1 MVTVAQLLADPRLR
15 LRAVHLPDPE
25 RRVEWVA
32 ATELLH
38 PASYLEGS
46 ELVLTTGLAMAGV
59 PAAVWASYADELVE
73 GGAAAL
79 GLGTGIAFQAIP
91 LELRRACER
100 GGLNLLEVPHEVSFT
115 AISRRVGAG
124 QPRGG
129 EPGSSGERADDRLVL
144 AQLTRAAARG
154 SDVAVLRALAACVHG
169 EAALYSA
176 HGQALSGPYGVGS
189 LLDERLVVETIS
201 RIRSRG
207 LRGAAGVEEGRVR
220 LTVRP
225 IGLTGEPGTY
235 LVTAVD
241 RDEAGP
247 VHLAVEL
254 SWSLLNLAE
263 ESSRGRAAVLADL
276 RAAGLR
282 HLLEGRIREGLAVL
296 GQVPGC
302 QALGR
307 TGTWRIAVALGEEGR
322 GPALLQALARAAE
335 GGTGASGPAG
345 CLVWA
350 PATRVD
356 GGDGPDGPD
365 GPDVSEGVLLA
376 GPATAVDRLLAPPR
390 RAGAAAA
397 GGRGPASATGARAA
411 LTAALGAMRIGVSAP
426 GRIETL
432 SQARA
437 QAAHAARGARGT
449 GQVRD
454 WGSLG
459 GVDAIDLISPADAR
473 VLVTA
478 QLRAV
483 AERPELLELLEAY
496 LAEGGATGR
505 VASRL
510 GIHRNSLPQRIRRLR
525 RALGVDLDDATVRSN
540 LWMALRL
547 RERVGA
553 D

>member
-1 MVTVAQLLADPRLR
+1 MVTVAQLLADPRLN
-15 LRAVHLPDPE
+15 LRAVYLPDPE
-25 RRVEWVA
+25 RQVEWVA

-59 PAAVWASYADELVE
+59 PAAVWASYVEELVE
-73 GGAAAL
+73 GEASAL
-79 GLGTGIAFQAIP
+79 GLGTGIAFQTIP
-91 LELRRACER
+91 LELKRACEC
-100 GGLNLLEVPHEVSFT
+100 GGLNLLEVPHAVSFT

-124 QPRGG
+124 APRGG
-129 EPGSSGERADDRLVL
+129 ESEASSERADDRLIL

-176 HGQALSGPYGVGS
+176 HGQALSGPYGVGR
-189 LLDERLVVETIS
+189 LLDERLAVETIS

-241 RDEAGP
+241 RDEPGP
-247 VHLAVEL
+247 VHLATEL
-254 SWSLLNLAE
+254 SWALLNLAE
-263 ESSRGRAAVLADL
+263 ESARGRAAVLADL

-282 HLLEGRIREGLAVL
+282 HLLEGRIGEGLAVL

-307 TGTWRIAVALGEEGR
+307 TSAWRVVVALGEEGDDT
-322 GPALLQALARAAE
+322 ALLQALARSTAGEA
-335 GGTGASGPAG
+335 GAPGRAG

-350 PATRVD
+350 PASRVD
-356 GGDGPDGPD
+356 GSEGPDGPD
-365 GPDVSEGVLLA
+365 GSGGILLA

-390 RAGAAAA
+390 RAGASAAD
-397 GGRGPASATGARAA
+397 GRGPASATGARAA
-411 LTAALGAMRIGVSAP
+411 LAAALGVMRIGVSAP
-426 GRIETL
+426 GRIEAL

-437 QAAHAARGARGT
+437 QAAHAARSARDT

-454 WGSLG
+454 WGALG
-459 GVDAIDLISPADAR
+459 AVDVIDLISPADAR

-505 VASRL
+505 VAARL
-510 GIHRNSLPQRIRRLR
+510 GIHRNSLPQRVRRLR

-540 LWMALRL
+540 LWLALRL

>member
-1 MVTVAQLLADPRLR
+1 MVTVAQLLADPRLH

-25 RRVEWVA
+25 RQVEWVA
-32 ATELLH
+32 ASELLH

-59 PAAVWASYADELVE
+59 PAAVWSSYADELVE
-73 GGAAAL
+73 AGAAAL
-79 GLGTGIAFQAIP
+79 GLGTGIAFETIP

-124 QPRGG
+124 RPRGG
-129 EPGSSGERADDRLVL
+129 EPGASGEPADDRLVL

-176 HGQALSGPYGVGS
+176 HGQALSGPYGVGR
-189 LLDERLVVETIS
+189 LLDERLAVETIS

-235 LVTAVD
+235 LVTAVA
-241 RDEAGP
+241 RDEAGSA
-247 VHLAVEL
+247 HLAIEL

-263 ESSRGRAAVLADL
+263 ESARGRAAVLADL

-302 QALGR
+302 PALGR
-307 TGTWRIAVALGEEGR
+307 AGAWRVVVALGEEAEDS
-322 GPALLQALARAAE
+322 ALLQALARSSA
-335 GGTGASGPAG
+335 GGAPGPED

-350 PATRVD
+350 PASQVD
-356 GGDGPDGPD
+356 DG
-365 GPDVSEGVLLA
+365 SGVLLA
-376 GPATAVDRLLAPPR
+376 GPATAVDRLLPLQGRAGETDG
-390 RAGAAAA
+390 RAGAAA
-397 GGRGPASATGARAA
+397 GGSRAA
-411 LTAALGAMRIGVSAP
+411 LIAALGAMRIGVSAP

-432 SQARA
+432 AQARA
-437 QAAHAARGARGT
+437 QAAQAARSART
-449 GQVRD
+449 AGQVRD
-454 WGSLG
+454 WGSRG
-459 GVDAIDLISPADAR
+459 AVDAIDLISPADAR
-473 VLVTA
+473 VLVTG

-483 AERPELLELLEAY
+483 GERPELLELLEAY
-496 LAEGGATGR
+496 LAEGGAAGR

-510 GIHRNSLPQRIRRLR
+510 GIHRNSLPPRVRRLR
-525 RALGVDLDDATVRSN
+525 RTLGVDLDDATVRSN
-540 LWMALRL
+540 LWLALKL
-547 RERVGA
+547 RERIGA

>member
-1 MVTVAQLLADPRLR
+1 MVTVAQLLADPRLN
-15 LRAVHLPDPE
+15 LRAVYLPDPE
-25 RRVEWVA
+25 RQVEWVA

-59 PAAVWASYADELVE
+59 PAAVWASYVEELVE
-73 GGAAAL
+73 GEASAL
-79 GLGTGIAFQAIP
+79 GLGTGIAFQTIP
-91 LELRRACER
+91 LELKRACER
-100 GGLNLLEVPHEVSFT
+100 GGLNLLEVPHAVSFT

-124 QPRGG
+124 APRGG
-129 EPGSSGERADDRLVL
+129 ESEASSERADDRLIL

-176 HGQALSGPYGVGS
+176 HGQALSGPYGVGH
-189 LLDERLVVETIS
+189 LLDEHLAIETIS
-201 RIRSRG
+201 RIRPRG
-207 LRGAAGVEEGRVR
+207 LRGAASVEEGRAR
-220 LTVRP
+220 LAVRP
-225 IGLTGEPGTY
+225 IGLTGEPGTD

-241 RDEAGP
+241 REEAGSA
-247 VHLAVEL
+247 HLAIEL

-263 ESSRGRAAVLADL
+263 ESARGRAAVLADL

-302 QALGR
+302 PALGR
-307 TGTWRIAVALGEEGR
+307 AGSWRVVVALGEEAEDS
-322 GPALLQALARAAE
+322 ALLQALARSSA
-335 GGTGASGPAG
+335 GGAPGPED

-350 PATRVD
+350 PASQVD
-356 GGDGPDGPD
+356 DG
-365 GPDVSEGVLLA
+365 SGVLLA
-376 GPATAVDRLLAPPR
+376 GPATAVDRLLPLQAR
-390 RAGAAAA
+390 AGETDGRAGAAA
-397 GGRGPASATGARAA
+397 GGSRAA
-411 LTAALGAMRIGVSAP
+411 LIAALGAMRIGVSAP

-432 SQARA
+432 AQARA
-437 QAAHAARGARGT
+437 QAAQAARSART
-449 GQVRD
+449 AGQVRD

-459 GVDAIDLISPADAR
+459 AVDAIDLISPADAR
-473 VLVTA
+473 VLVTG

-483 AERPELLELLEAY
+483 VERPELLELLEAY
-496 LAEGGATGR
+496 LAEGGAAGR

-510 GIHRNSLPQRIRRLR
+510 GIHRNSLPPRVRRLR
-525 RALGVDLDDATVRSN
+525 RTLGVDLDDATVRSN
-540 LWMALRL
+540 LWLALKL
-547 RERVGA
+547 RERIGA

>member
-1 MVTVAQLLADPRLR
+1 MVTVAQLLADPRLH

-25 RRVEWVA
+25 RQVEWVA

-59 PAAVWASYADELVE
+59 PAAVWSSYADELVE
-73 GGAAAL
+73 AGAAAL
-79 GLGTGIAFQAIP
+79 GLGTGIVFETIP

-124 QPRGG
+124 RPRGG
-129 EPGSSGERADDRLVL
+129 EPGASGEPADDRLVL

-176 HGQALSGPYGVGS
+176 HGQALSGPYGVGR
-189 LLDERLVVETIS
+189 LLDERLAVETIS

-241 RDEAGP
+241 RDEPGP
-247 VHLAVEL
+247 VHLATEL
-254 SWSLLNLAE
+254 SWALLNLAE
-263 ESSRGRAAVLADL
+263 ESARGRAAVLADL

-282 HLLEGRIREGLAVL
+282 HLLEGRIGEGLAVL

-307 TGTWRIAVALGEEGR
+307 TSAWRVVVALGEEGDDT
-322 GPALLQALARAAE
+322 ALLQALARSTAGEA
-335 GGTGASGPAG
+335 GAPGRAG

-350 PATRVD
+350 PASRVD
-356 GGDGPDGPD
+356 GSEGPDGPD
-365 GPDVSEGVLLA
+365 GSGGILLA
-376 GPATAVDRLLAPPR
+376 GPTTAVDRLLAPPR
-390 RAGAAAA
+390 RAGASAAD
-397 GGRGPASATGARAA
+397 GRGPASATGARAA
-411 LTAALGAMRIGVSAP
+411 LAAALGAMRIGVSAP
-426 GRIETL
+426 GRIEAL

-437 QAAHAARGARGT
+437 QAAHAAWSARDT

-454 WGSLG
+454 WGALG
-459 GVDAIDLISPADAR
+459 AVDVIDLISPADAR

-505 VASRL
+505 VAARL
-510 GIHRNSLPQRIRRLR
+510 GIHRNSLPQRVRRLR

-540 LWMALRL
+540 LWLALRL

>member
-1 MVTVAQLLADPRLR
+1 M
-15 LRAVHLPDPE
+15 
-25 RRVEWVA
+25 
-32 ATELLH
+32 
-38 PASYLEGS
+38 
-46 ELVLTTGLAMAGV
+46 
-59 PAAVWASYADELVE
+59 
-73 GGAAAL
+73 
-79 GLGTGIAFQAIP
+79 
-91 LELRRACER
+91 
-100 GGLNLLEVPHEVSFT
+100 
-115 AISRRVGAG
+115 
-124 QPRGG
+124 
-129 EPGSSGERADDRLVL
+129 
-144 AQLTRAAARG
+144 
-154 SDVAVLRALAACVHG
+154 AVLRALAACVHG
-169 EAALYSA
+169 ETALYSA
-176 HGQALSGPYGVGS
+176 HGQALSGPYGVGR
-189 LLDERLVVETIS
+189 LLDERLAVETIS

-282 HLLEGRIREGLAVL
+282 HLLEGRIGEGLAVL

-307 TGTWRIAVALGEEGR
+307 TSAWRVVVALGEEGDDT
-322 GPALLQALARAAE
+322 ALLQALARSTAGEA
-335 GGTGASGPAG
+335 GAPGRAG

-350 PATRVD
+350 PASRVD
-356 GGDGPDGPD
+356 GSEGPDGPD
-365 GPDVSEGVLLA
+365 GSGGILLA

-390 RAGAAAA
+390 RAGASAAD
-397 GGRGPASATGARAA
+397 GRGPASATGARAA
-411 LTAALGAMRIGVSAP
+411 LAAALGAMRIGVSAP
-426 GRIETL
+426 GRIEAL

-437 QAAHAARGARGT
+437 QAAHAAWSARDT

-454 WGSLG
+454 WGALG
-459 GVDAIDLISPADAR
+459 AVDVIDLISPADAR

-483 AERPELLELLEAY
+483 AERPEILELLEAY

-505 VASRL
+505 VAARL
-510 GIHRNSLPQRIRRLR
+510 GIHRNSLPQRVRRLR

-540 LWMALRL
+540 LWLALRL

>member
-1 MVTVAQLLADPRLR
+1 MVTVAQLLADPRLH

-25 RRVEWVA
+25 RQVEWVA

-46 ELVLTTGLAMAGV
+46 ELVLTTGLAMAGI

-79 GLGTGIAFQAIP
+79 GLGTGIAFQTIP

-124 QPRGG
+124 RPRGG
-129 EPGSSGERADDRLVL
+129 ESGASGEPADDRLVL

-176 HGQALSGPYGVGS
+176 HGQALSGPYGVGR
-189 LLDERLVVETIS
+189 LLDERLAVETIS

-235 LVTAVD
+235 LVTAVA
-241 RDEAGP
+241 RDEAGSA
-247 VHLAVEL
+247 HLAIEL

-263 ESSRGRAAVLADL
+263 ESARGRAAVLADL

-282 HLLEGRIREGLAVL
+282 HLLDGRIREGLAVL

-302 QALGR
+302 QDLGR
-307 TGTWRIAVALGEEGR
+307 AGAWRVVVALGEDAEDS
-322 GPALLQALARAAE
+322 ALLQALARSAA
-335 GGTGASGPAG
+335 GGAGASGPMG
-345 CLVWA
+345 CLAWA
-350 PATRVD
+350 PASRVD
-356 GGDGPDGPD
+356 GDRGLDGSG
-365 GPDVSEGVLLA
+365 GVLLA
-376 GPATAVDRLLAPPR
+376 GPATAVDRLLTPPGGTEGG
-390 RAGAAAA
+390 RAGAAA
-397 GGRGPASATGARAA
+397 GGVRAA
-411 LTAALGAMRIGVSAP
+411 LAAALGAMRIGVSAP

-432 SQARA
+432 SRAWA
-437 QAAHAARGARGT
+437 QAAHAARSART
-449 GQVRD
+449 AGQVRD

-459 GVDAIDLISPADAR
+459 AVDAVDLISPADAH
-473 VLVTA
+473 VLVAA

-483 AERPELLELLEAY
+483 VERPELLELLEAY

-505 VASRL
+505 VAARL
-510 GIHRNSLPQRIRRLR
+510 GIHRNSLPQRVRRLR
-525 RALGVDLDDATVRSN
+525 RALDVDLDDATVRSN
-540 LWMALRL
+540 LWLALRL
-547 RERVGA
+547 RERIGA